1 MKSNNLKQ
9 LHRYFSSFCSKN
21 IEDLKEIFSDD
32 VELVDWNNQY
42 IGKDNVIK
50 EVQSIFDTF
59 ESIQLNVI
67 KIYNSIDIV
76 EDKDSEFLLA
86 IPSDSLFSC
95 RIEIKFDGGDPLRII
110 DLIEFNNDAQIKNLT
125 AYKR

>member
-32 VELVDWNNQY
+32 VKLVDWNNQY
-42 IGKDNVIK
+42 VGKDEVVK
-50 EVQSIFDTF
+50 EVQSIFETF
-59 ESIQLNVI
+59 ESIQLDVI
-67 KIYNSIDIV
+67 NIYNSIDII
-76 EDKDSEFLLA
+76 EDEDSEVLLA
-86 IPSDSLFSC
+86 IPSDNLFSC
-95 RIEIKFDGGDPLRII
+95 QIEIKFDGGDSLRII

>member
-32 VELVDWNNQY
+32 VKLVDWNNQY
-42 IGKDNVIK
+42 DGKDEVVR
-50 EVQSIFDTF
+50 EVQSIFETF
-59 ESIQLNVI
+59 ESIQLDVI
-67 KIYNSIDIV
+67 NIYNSIDII
-76 EDKDSEFLLA
+76 EDRDSEVLLA
-86 IPSDSLFSC
+86 IPSDNLFSC
-95 RIEIKFDGGDPLRII
+95 QIEIKFDGGDSLRII